1 MLQQLVANIFSE
13 SACTMPLFMV
23 PFTEQS
29 FLIFYEVQDFGLFLN
44 DFWIN
49 HLVFKG
55 LPLPQMVCIC
65 TSMLLFSFSFTIKS
79 EIHMDIFLTDAM

>member
-1 MLQQLVANIFSE
+1 MLQQLVANISSE

-23 PFTEQS
+23 LFPEQS

-55 LPLPQMVCIC
+55 LPLPQMVYIC
-65 TSMLLFSFSFTIKS
+65 SSMLLFSFSFTVKS
-79 EIHMDIFLTDAM
+79 EIHMDIF